1 MAKTLDAEANSGLTR
16 SDVIRMD
23 AKRSSRFNRELLV
36 LADAIESLAAAVPL
50 FINIATSPGGM
61 DPRSTVTAFTA
72 LMDKQVGVL
81 LSMINAE
88 EHLNEDQREASDA

>member
-1 MAKTLDAEANSGLTR
+1 MAKALNTEENSGLTR
-16 SDVIRMD
+16 GDVIRMD
-23 AKRSSRFNRELLV
+23 AKRSLRFNRELLV

-61 DPRSTVTAFTA
+61 DPRSTVTAFIA
-72 LMDKQVGVL
+72 LMDKQMGVL

-88 EHLNEDQREASDA
+88 EHLNDDQREAADE